1 MNIAY
6 FLTPK
11 NRVAFV
17 YDDNT
22 FRQGLE
28 KMRHHGFTSI
38 PVISRDGRYVGVV
51 SEGNFLWRILDQTKQ
66 GVPNASFSMK
76 DLERTCVRDILQLD
90 VPPVGITASVEEVVS
105 SAMKWNFVP
114 VVDDLGRFI
123 GIVTR
128 KDIIRCLSNSQY
140 GSRQLLGQ
148 IG

>member
-28 KMRHHGFTSI
+28 KMRHHGYTSI
-38 PVISRDGRYVGVV
+38 PVISRDGHYVGVV
-51 SEGNFLWRILDQTKQ
+51 SEGNFLWRILDQTK
-66 GVPNASFSMK
+66 GVPNATFSMK
-76 DLERTCVRDILQLD
+76 DLERLCVRDILQMD
-90 VPPVGITASVEEVVS
+90 IPPVGITASIEVVVD

-114 VVDDLGRFI
+114 VVDDLDRFI

-128 KDIIRCLSNSQY
+128 KDVIRCLSANQY
-140 GSRQLLGQ
+140 SSRQLLGQ